1 MRLRNKPGAMD
12 RIKQFPNLVID
23 KPEALKGLWKKQFN
37 NYNPINIEIGTGRG
51 DFIVGMA
58 KLHPQVNFI
67 GIEKYTSVIIDAME
81 KVIEEGLT
89 NIVFLNK
96 DADKLT
102 EYFEKNEVGR
112 VYLNFSDPWP
122 KSRHHKRRLTH
133 KNFLDKYKL
142 IMPDNGEVHFK
153 TDNVNLFEFS
163 LQSLSE
169 ENFILQNISLDLHNS
184 GIKNNVMTEYERKFS
199 EKGQKIMRLEAKLK

>member
-12 RIKQFPNLVID
+12 RIKKFPNLVID
-23 KPEALKGLWKKQFN
+23 SPEALKGLWNKQFN
-37 NYNPINIEIGTGRG
+37 NENPIYIEIGTGRG

-58 KLHPQVNFI
+58 KLYPQVNFI

-81 KVIEEGLT
+81 KAIEEGLT
-89 NIVFLNK
+89 NLVFLNK
-96 DADKLT
+96 DADKIT
-102 EYFEKNEVGR
+102 DYFEKNEIGR

-133 KNFLDKYKL
+133 KSFLNKYKL
-142 IMPDNGEVHFK
+142 IMPDTGEVHFK

-169 ENFILQNISLDLHNS
+169 ENFTLQNISL
-184 GIKNNVMTEYERKFS
+184 
-199 EKGQKIMRLEAKLK
+199 GQKIMRLEAKLK